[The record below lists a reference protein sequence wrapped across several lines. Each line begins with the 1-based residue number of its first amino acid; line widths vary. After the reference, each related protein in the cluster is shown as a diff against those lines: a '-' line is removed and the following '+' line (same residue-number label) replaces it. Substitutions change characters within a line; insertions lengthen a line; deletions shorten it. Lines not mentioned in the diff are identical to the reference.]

1 MYIFVLFRSGSDPI
15 FGSFTIIFVLSP
27 LVVYIVLNRK
37 EWKSWFRDDQ
47 HTSNRGYGLLGQV
60 PILKIGKYWQ
70 YLEDLADIQ
79 SAKKELSLLK
89 SEVKKNIEANPS
101 IFNESKNWDLE
112 GILSS
117 LKLSEGSS
125 NLLTEIWTSSFG
137 KVSPHRVKSFHMVC
151 ENL

>member
-1 MYIFVLFRSGSDPI
+1 MFRSGSHPI

-70 YLEDLADIQ
+70 YLEDVADIQ
-79 SAKKELSLLK
+79 IAQKELNLLQ
-89 SEVKKNIEANPS
+89 SELKKNIEANPS

-125 NLLTEIWTSSFG
+125 NLLTTIWTSSFG
-137 KVSPHRVKSFHMVC
+137 KVSLDRVKSFHTVC
-151 ENL
+151 ANL

>member
-15 FGSFTIIFVLSP
+15 FGSFTIIFVLCP
-27 LVVYIVLNRK
+27 LLVYIVLNRK
-37 EWKSWFRDDQ
+37 KWRSWFRDDQ
-47 HTSNRGYGLLGQV
+47 HTPNRSYGLLGQV

-117 LKLSEGSS
+117 LKLSEGSF
-125 NLLTEIWTSSFG
+125 NLLTKIWRHFFG
-137 KVSPHRVKSFHMVC
+137 NVSPHRVKSFHIVFA
-151 ENL
+151 NL